1 MVFIEPLDL
10 ENILIN
16 SLAGSIEIFTF
27 LAFIA
32 IGIITTTL
40 RIPKSITMALLAL
53 FAVMLG
59 DYFPPIY
66 LLIVVIAGLVAA
78 NATAKIITR

>member
-1 MVFIEPLDL
+1 MTFIQPLDF
-10 ENILIN
+10 ESILIN

-27 LAFIA
+27 LAFVM
-32 IGIITTTL
+32 IGILTTIL
-40 RIPKSITMALLAL
+40 RIPKSISMALLAL

-78 NATAKIITR
+78 NATAKLITR

>member
-27 LAFIA
+27 FAFIA

-66 LLIVVIAGLVAA
+66 LLIVVIGGLVAA